1 MSLTFQQIILDAKKL
16 VGRISDQESKA
27 DNLICEIQSV
37 CTQIDGM
44 KQYQEEVE
52 VLNAE
57 AKQTSHLQVIAGIQQ
72 ENRHLREIQ
81 AENRELKSALEDHKS
96 ALELIM
102 SKYRQQ
108 TASLLKQWKPDYT
121 SLYNSKYANIIT
133 SQAEKINEMAAV
145 MKTAAALDEENEI
158 KEKELIARLKEENIV
173 LRQIVD
179 VANKHGSLKNDPP
192 TENKTV
198 QTDE

>member
-1 MSLTFQQIILDAKKL
+1 MNKKTNNKPNCF
-16 VGRISDQESKA
+16 SK
-27 DNLICEIQSV
+27 Q
-37 CTQIDGM
+37 
-44 KQYQEEVE
+44 
-52 VLNAE
+52 
-57 AKQTSHLQVIAGIQQ
+57 
-72 ENRHLREIQ
+72 
-81 AENRELKSALEDHKS
+81 
-96 ALELIM
+96 
-102 SKYRQQ
+102 
-108 TASLLKQWKPDYT
+108 
-121 SLYNSKYANIIT
+121 IIT

-145 MKTAAALDEENEI
+145 MKTAAALDEENEM